1 MFGIVLEF
9 DWIGGADPVRVIA
22 RADSMAALRNLPC
35 FDPKEEF
42 SAARAQLRPQ
52 EALSVA
58 NCETGGSL
66 SAHICSIL

>member
-1 MFGIVLEF
+1 MFGIVLDF

-22 RADSMAALRNLPC
+22 RADSVTALRSLPC
-35 FDPKEEF
+35 FDPDEEF
-42 SAARAQLRPQ
+42 SAARARLCPQ

-66 SAHICSIL
+66 PAHICSIL